1 MVPPTRLTKMSVR
14 FWSLAVTKWGTNQLQ
29 YACSSSCSAS
39 NYESLHEELQ
49 AYCKATNENLKKNP
63 IISNGVKSVSLNVAN
78 DEDCL
83 IYTYQLL
90 NADKTKTT
98 PESLQSAA
106 DNLRPILLQEIK
118 NQSNNAEYVRRCMDF
133 NYSFKYYYYD
143 KDGNFLISITLKPE
157 DYQ

>member
-1 MVPPTRLTKMSVR
+1 MSVR
-14 FWSLAVTKWGTNQLQ
+14 FWSLAVTKWGTNQTFHRYGAPSHGKKHQ
-29 YACSSSCSAS
+29 RSAS
-39 NYESLHEELQ
+39 NYKSLHEELQ

-63 IISNGVKSVSLNVAN
+63 IITNGVKSVSLNVAN

-90 NADKTKTT
+90 NADKAKTT

-106 DNLRPILLQEIK
+106 DNLRPVLLQEIK
-118 NQSNNAEYVRRCMDF
+118 NQANNAEYVRRCMDF

-143 KDGNFLISITLKPE
+143 KNGNFLISITLKPE

>member
-1 MVPPTRLTKMSVR
+1 M
-14 FWSLAVTKWGTNQLQ
+14 
-29 YACSSSCSAS
+29 
-39 NYESLHEELQ
+39 
-49 AYCKATNENLKKNP
+49 KKDP

-90 NADKTKTT
+90 NADKAKTT

-118 NQSNNAEYVRRCMDF
+118 NQANNAEYVRRCMDF

-143 KDGNFLISITLKPE
+143 KNGNFLISITLKPE